1 MITTE
6 YYSQSRHPHFN
17 DAVGEYVSQICFGHA
32 DGFDKFSSMAVIEDG
47 ELIGGTVFHNWDEGA
62 GVIELSA
69 ASTSRRWLTP
79 KVIQSMHFFPFDMM
93 GCQMVLHRVRSD
105 NPLMCSIHR
114 RFGAKEIVLER
125 GFGRDVDC
133 HIFTLTAEAW
143 RDHPVYKRGI
153 KR

>member
-32 DGFDKFSSMAVIEDG
+32 DGFEKFSSMAVIEDG
-47 ELIGGTVFHNWDEGA
+47 ELIGGTVFHNWDEGS
-62 GVIELSA
+62 GVMELSSA
-69 ASTSRRWLTP
+69 AESSRWLMP
-79 KVIQSMHFFPFDMM
+79 KAIQAMMAFPFDMM
-93 GCQMVLHRVRSD
+93 GCQMVVLRISER
-105 NPLMCSIHR
+105 NKTMASIAK
-114 RFGAKEIVLER
+114 RFGFEGVLIPR
-125 GFGRDVDC
+125 LRGRDESEW
-133 HIFTLTAEAW
+133 IFTLTAESW